1 MSKKLSAK
9 TVWFLVVYVALC
21 VTSQNVADGL
31 LTFGLFVGGLYC
43 ANPLLVA
50 VPYLVGAFL
59 YGKEAVI
66 NTAVRI
72 AVMLLFVFIHKLCK
86 RKIGKL
92 YLLLYLLLANVF
104 YLIYGFTDY
113 FNLFDKTLYVA
124 CGIAFSYVSVYAFR
138 AVFERGLNYR
148 PALDELVCI
157 AIFAVV
163 LSFCISKITLWG
175 MEAIYLVIPF
185 CALFCTVVF
194 KAEVAL
200 MASALVGLGNVL
212 ATSQFGA
219 FACAVVSAAC
229 AVAFCR
235 LSRFVGALSVVAVDV
250 IMSYYWNLHGRFETL
265 VFAPTLVSVLVF
277 VVIPGSVYK
286 YLADYFCGDAQK
298 YLGKTVQSK
307 LGTTVS
313 RRLYRLSDIFL
324 SMKNAFYSMSAGHV
338 SPEQAQVAIVRQ
350 CVETV
355 CADCERRQKCWRTD
369 LAQTEGAM
377 QSLASSAVRR
387 GKCSIL
393 DVPQTLSVKCNKVSS
408 LISYVNTQSR
418 IYLDY
423 VDKAEQADGSKLLLG
438 EQMGGVSDLLLS
450 LASDC
455 KGRIGYDS
463 DKEKELVDRL
473 VFHNVMCVGATIIA
487 QSGVLAIIATV
498 SQKDFNAD
506 VICKV
511 TSGLVKQK
519 VVVDKLEQTDSAAWI
534 NVVMKVDANYDAEFG
549 VASAVKGGSEASGDT
564 HSVVQTDNGKCIV
577 TLCDGMGSGNG
588 AEKASATA
596 IGLVESFYRA
606 GFDNDVILSCI
617 NKLLSG
623 VGNETFCA
631 VDIVALDRYNGLA
644 DFIKLGATVGLVKSK
659 GQVELISGSSLPLGV
674 LEEMKPSITKKALC
688 DGDLVVLLSDGVV
701 DCFDSPS
708 AVASALAQ
716 TTLTTPQSIAEYMLA
731 RAKKLCGTP
740 KDDMTVLCFRLV
752 KKYSAA

>member
-1 MSKKLSAK
+1 M
-9 TVWFLVVYVALC
+9 
-21 VTSQNVADGL
+21 
-31 LTFGLFVGGLYC
+31 
-43 ANPLLVA
+43 
-50 VPYLVGAFL
+50 
-59 YGKEAVI
+59 
-66 NTAVRI
+66 
-72 AVMLLFVFIHKLCK
+72 
-86 RKIGKL
+86 
-92 YLLLYLLLANVF
+92 
-104 YLIYGFTDY
+104 
-113 FNLFDKTLYVA
+113 
-124 CGIAFSYVSVYAFR
+124 
-138 AVFERGLNYR
+138 
-148 PALDELVCI
+148 
-157 AIFAVV
+157 
-163 LSFCISKITLWG
+163 
-175 MEAIYLVIPF
+175 
-185 CALFCTVVF
+185 
-194 KAEVAL
+194 
-200 MASALVGLGNVL
+200 
-212 ATSQFGA
+212 
-219 FACAVVSAAC
+219 
-229 AVAFCR
+229 
-235 LSRFVGALSVVAVDV
+235 
-250 IMSYYWNLHGRFETL
+250 
-265 VFAPTLVSVLVF
+265 
-277 VVIPGSVYK
+277 
-286 YLADYFCGDAQK
+286 
-298 YLGKTVQSK
+298 
-307 LGTTVS
+307 
-313 RRLYRLSDIFL
+313 
-324 SMKNAFYSMSAGHV
+324 
-338 SPEQAQVAIVRQ
+338 AIVRQ

-408 LISYVNTQSR
+408 LISYVNTQAR

-549 VASAVKGGSEASGDT
+549 VASAVKSGSEASGDT